1 MKYSG
6 LLGRAITPPSP
17 YYLKSVRM
25 DTEFDWCAW
34 AEVSGAYGEEITV
47 QIEPGEYN
55 VLADLVGK
63 EVVLTMTADNKHV
76 TINPKNKEEKDMK
89 DGDAAL
95 NKIRETYKRLS
106 LDLQDEPT
114 LGDVLAEIDRE
125 ESEYIQVRFSN
136 LGDLYTYHCPGA
148 EVGD

>member
-63 EVVLTMTADNKHV
+63 EVVLTARARRSATGWSCPRTASR
-76 TINPKNKEEKDMK
+76 TARSSRRSRSS
-89 DGDAAL
+89 GATSSGTCG
-95 NKIRETYKRLS
+95 R
-106 LDLQDEPT
+106 PT
-114 LGDVLAEIDRE
+114 SFR
-125 ESEYIQVRFSN
+125 VRS
-136 LGDLYTYHCPGA
+136 PGA
-148 EVGD
+148 SIADVRGAASDEA